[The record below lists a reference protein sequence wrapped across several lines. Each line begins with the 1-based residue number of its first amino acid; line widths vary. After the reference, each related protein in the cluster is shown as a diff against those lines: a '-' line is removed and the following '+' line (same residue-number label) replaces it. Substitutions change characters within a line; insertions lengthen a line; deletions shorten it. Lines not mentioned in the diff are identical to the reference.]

1 MTAFQTRNG
10 RTVYDGGGIMPDIEV
25 EQEEVSNLII
35 SLVRERLFFDFA
47 TLYKFQNPSFSEDS
61 IFAIPESGFS
71 LFKEFLS
78 DKSYD
83 YKTETEKAFD
93 VLKKKSENENYFTSI
108 ENEFNNLL
116 SEFELNKK
124 NDLDRN
130 EIMINEILSEEI
142 ASRYAFQEGRIQ
154 TSILFDKD
162 VAEAI
167 KYLNNKNLYQSV
179 LTAED

>member
-1 MTAFQTRNG
+1 M
-10 RTVYDGGGIMPDIEV
+10 
-25 EQEEVSNLII
+25 
-35 SLVRERLFFDFA
+35 
-47 TLYKFQNPSFSEDS
+47 
-61 IFAIPESGFS
+61 
-71 LFKEFLS
+71 
-78 DKSYD
+78 
-83 YKTETEKAFD
+83 
-93 VLKKKSENENYFTSI
+93 
-108 ENEFNNLL
+108 L

-179 LTAED
+179 LTVVD